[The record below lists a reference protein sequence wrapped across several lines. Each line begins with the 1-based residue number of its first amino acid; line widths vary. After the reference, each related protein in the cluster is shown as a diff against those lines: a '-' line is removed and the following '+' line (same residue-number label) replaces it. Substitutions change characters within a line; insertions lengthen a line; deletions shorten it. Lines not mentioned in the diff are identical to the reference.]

1 MRNDAVRKACP
12 CTASWKLRRIFKD
25 FSWADQRCSI
35 NSSSRFWTGR
45 WWNYKQNK
53 WSQSNSAKAVPFI
66 FQTRQK
72 HRWLFHKYP
81 LPQPSIF
88 KNLSS
93 INKKYLAPIYFLN
106 SSRHLVFLKPKV
118 YTPVLSSLVSLTLRE
133 PTDSWVQ
140 NLSVSVNF
148 GCLQEAL
155 TCIW

>member
-1 MRNDAVRKACP
+1 MWHK
-12 CTASWKLRRIFKD
+12 FKQQILNRPLD
-25 FSWADQRCSI
+25 ETTNKTSDHNPNQQRQ
-35 NSSSRFWTGR
+35 F
-45 WWNYKQNK
+45 
-53 WSQSNSAKAVPFI
+53 PFI
-66 FQTRQK
+66 FRTRQK